1 LKFLISIEFDCIE
14 CHENTYVCTTMHSFT
29 FLPESDVIPSGNTH
43 MHFILFH
50 DDLHQADN
58 SYTGSFQD
66 ATITKG

>member
-1 LKFLISIEFDCIE
+1 MQAYY
-14 CHENTYVCTTMHSFT
+14 ENAYACTTMHSFT

-58 SYTGSFQD
+58 SYTGSF
-66 ATITKG
+66 